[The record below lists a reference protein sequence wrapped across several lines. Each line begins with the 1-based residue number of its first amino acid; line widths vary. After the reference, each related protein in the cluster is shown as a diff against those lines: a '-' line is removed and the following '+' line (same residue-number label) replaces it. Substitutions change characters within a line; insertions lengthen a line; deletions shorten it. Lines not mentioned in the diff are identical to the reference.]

1 MTVQLILPGG
11 IVETMKTMLVRAA
24 DREIG
29 GILMAR
35 QIVPGQFEIVDFSVD
50 ELTGERAHFV
60 RDHVFHNAFLDAFFE
75 RTGYDYE
82 TYNYIG
88 EWHSH
93 PRLPIFPS
101 MTDLESMEDLVNGE
115 RDIPF
120 AVLLVVRSDVPGEF
134 VATATFHQ
142 YGLAPE
148 PVQITQQLGVNNGTS
163 DKVEIKR

>member
-1 MTVQLILPGG
+1 
-11 IVETMKTMLVRAA
+11 MLARAA

-35 QIVPGQFEIVDFSVD
+35 QITPGQFEIVDFSVD

-60 RDHVFHNAFLDAFFE
+60 RDHVFHNTFLDAFFE

-82 TYNYIG
+82 KYNYIG

-101 MTDLESMEDLVNGE
+101 LTDLESMEDLVNGE
-115 RDIPF
+115 RQIPF
-120 AVLLVVRSDVPGEF
+120 AVLLIVRSDAPQEF
-134 VATATFHQ
+134 LAIATFHQ
-142 YGLAPE
+142 SGGIPE
-148 PVQITQQLGVNNGTS
+148 PVR
-163 DKVEIKR
+163 IKSEF